1 MIRRRLYPKRSA
13 LSAKK
18 RRIICYHGTNIT
30 KARKILKE
38 GFRPRTYFAAHLE
51 DALGYGGNHVFE
63 VAFEDVPDNWQFT
76 VPYRVSRNDILGYTA
91 YTLRKKFDNKALRK
105 KIFLRNLA
113 AYKKALASDRNKE
126 LIQG

>member
-1 MIRRRLYPKRSA
+1 M
-13 LSAKK
+13 
-18 RRIICYHGTNIT
+18 
-30 KARKILKE
+30 
-38 GFRPRTYFAAHLE
+38 
-51 DALGYGGNHVFE
+51 FE